1 MVLDWLQSLII
12 GLISGLTDVLPVS
25 SQAHQTLLLTCFGGE
40 ELYPLTRLVIHLA
53 ILLTLLT
60 LCWGQIGRIR
70 RQLKLARMPKRKR
83 TRPVEMASIMD
94 ARIIRTSFWFI
105 LVGLLLYGLA
115 DSIRGS
121 LFWLA
126 VGSLVNAVILYAPR
140 MFSTADKDSRLVS
153 PLESA
158 QMGIGVGAA
167 ILPGI
172 SSVGASYSV
181 GILHGVDRGYMIHLT
196 MMMHMIF
203 DLGLVVYDVL
213 DVVALPV
220 LETGRRAIH
229 SYGLAAAAAVVG
241 TVLGYRAIRAIA
253 TRVGMTGFSFYSFG
267 VALFTF
273 VLYLMV

>member
-53 ILLTLLT
+53 ILVTLLT

-105 LVGLLLYGLA
+105 LAGLLLYSFTDG
-115 DSIRGS
+115 IRGS

-126 VGSLVNAVILYAPR
+126 LGSLVNAFVLYVPR
-140 MFSTADKDSRLVS
+140 LFSTADKDSRLVS
-153 PLESA
+153 PLEGA

-213 DVVALPV
+213 EVVALPV
-220 LETGRRAIH
+220 LETGRSAFV
-229 SYGLAAAAAVVG
+229 SYGLAALAAVVG
-241 TVLGYRAIRAIA
+241 TVFGYRCLRAVA
-253 TRVGMTGFSFYSFG
+253 ERSGLTGFSFYSFG
-267 VALFTF
+267 IALFAL

>member
-1 MVLDWLQSLII
+1 MALNWLQSLII

-25 SQAHQTLLLTCFGGE
+25 SQAHQTILLTCFGSTA
-40 ELYPLTRLVIHLA
+40 LHPVIRLVIHLA

-70 RQLKLARMPKRKR
+70 RQLHLARMPKRKR
-83 TRPVEMASIMD
+83 SRPIELASIMD

-105 LVGLLLYGLA
+105 LVGLLLYDVT
-115 DSIRGS
+115 DSLRGS

-126 VGSLVNAVILYAPR
+126 GGSLVNAAILYVPR
-140 MFSTADKDSRLVS
+140 MFPTADKDSRLVT

-158 QMGIGVGAA
+158 QMGICVGAA
-167 ILPGI
+167 VLPGI
-172 SSVGASYSV
+172 SSVGASYSM

-213 DVVALPV
+213 EVVALHV
-220 LETGRRAIH
+220 VETDQHALL
-229 SYGLAAAAAVVG
+229 SYGLAALAAVVG
-241 TVLGYRAIRAIA
+241 TVFGYRFLRKVAERFGL
-253 TRVGMTGFSFYSFG
+253 VGFSFYSFG
-267 VALFTF
+267 VALFAF
-273 VLYLMV
+273 MLYLMV

>member
-1 MVLDWLQSLII
+1 MALNWLQSLIV

-25 SQAHQTLLLTCFGGE
+25 SQAHQTILLTCFGGT
-40 ELYPLTRLVIHLA
+40 ELYPLTRLVLHLA
-53 ILLTLLT
+53 ILLTLLI

-105 LVGLLLYGLA
+105 LAGLLLYSFTDG
-115 DSIRGS
+115 IRGS

-126 VGSLVNAVILYAPR
+126 LGSLVNALILYVPR
-140 MFSTADKDSRLVS
+140 MFPTADKDSRLVT

-158 QMGIGVGAA
+158 QMGIGVGLAVV
-167 ILPGI
+167 PGI
-172 SSVGASYSV
+172 SSVGASYSL

-203 DLGLVVYDVL
+203 NMGLVVYDVMEVAALQGL
-213 DVVALPV
+213 DTSRSAL
-220 LETGRRAIH
+220 L
-229 SYGLAAAAAVVG
+229 SYGLMAIAAVAG
-241 TVLGYRAIRAIA
+241 TVFGYRFLRAVA
-253 TRVGMTGFSFYSFG
+253 ERSGLTGFSFYSF
-267 VALFTF
+267 VMALFAF